1 MHETFSSSDLLMDAF
16 SKQKIKLQTK
26 FLKFGGVWDFTP

>member
-1 MHETFSSSDLLMDAF
+1 MHETFSTSDLLMDAF

-26 FLKFGGVWDFTP
+26 FLMFGGV